1 MLYNA
6 LAKIFFG
13 YTIKGGKNKMSKK
26 KVLSVVLAA
35 SMVASAA
42 VATAVTTAADDN
54 VRGTVYFDSTGPL
67 QGAQRNT
74 YYCYM
79 WGSDGSG
86 EIAAWNTAPLKMKK
100 VDGQDNLFSFNVPK
114 TNADGATVNADLV
127 IFSGL
132 GKGQTY
138 DTTFSDSCFGDT
150 AYVLDEV
157 LENPVDSAQTALAC
171 AWRNNPQEGAH
182 ISITSTGRVQGV
194 GILSTETP
202 ESITDA
208 FIQQYEAGMAEGKVG
223 YDNPNLVTDAARQNY
238 IDQIN
243 AIIANQPE
251 RPTANPE
258 QPTATPTQA
267 PTEATTQAPTE
278 APTEATTQGSDTSG
292 RKAGLPLPADMNLP
306 SKNASPDDVY
316 GGWDGYYNVYYFE
329 APAEWLT
336 QHTDAKEKDANGETW
351 EIGFYWFTG
360 SINNGDWPGEK
371 AGKIEVNGKTYFYGF
386 APTFAG
392 SIIWNN
398 GISDRVAENKKFK
411 LQTEDIKVDDP
422 ALNSLADVVYEES
435 DGAID
440 GVSTAGCLAYVS
452 SVEQVVNGLTG
463 DTQDVYKCKWKF
475 FDPQTGDTTETAL
488 KNEDGSYV
496 TVSGDAFGY
505 ALLAVNPYFDMDYT
519 HVNEGVEVP
528 TDKPVSTLPPAA
540 DPTKGADNTGSTN
553 GTGAANTT
561 GGNTQSGKTVNTAEG
576 AAVVVLGT
584 VLFAALGVAFVA
596 RKRRESEEA

>member
-278 APTEATTQGSDTSG
+278 ATTQGSDTSG

-540 DPTKGADNTGSTN
+540 DPTKGADNNGSTN